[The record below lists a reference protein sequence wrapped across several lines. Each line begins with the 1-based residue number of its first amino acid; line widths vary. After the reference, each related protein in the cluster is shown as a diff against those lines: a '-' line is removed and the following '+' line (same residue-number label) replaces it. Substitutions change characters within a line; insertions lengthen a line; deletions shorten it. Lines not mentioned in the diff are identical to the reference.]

1 MIPGVLGRSLNSN
14 ITYKLLCGRPVFPDY
29 LSVSYDYDLNNKYLK
44 SYEAITKKIMFF
56 FQNIYVKYALITI
69 EVFLKKS
76 LTQFFK
82 STSSD

>member
-14 ITYKLLCGRPVFPDY
+14 ITYKFLCGRPVFPDY

-44 SYEAITKKIMFF
+44 SYEGITKKIMFF